1 MSNEKIGSFI
11 VALLAVTI
19 CLSASAD
26 EYQYIISS
34 PQEES
39 SPASTKESTGIVVN
53 TGSLGTPTSPAPLEA
68 RGKTW
73 LASNAIGIDPFY
85 VPGFLLML
93 K

>member
-1 MSNEKIGSFI
+1 MSKAKVGSML
-11 VALLAVTI
+11 VVSLTAALW
-19 CLSASAD
+19 LSASAD
-26 EYQYIISS
+26 EYQYIISD
-34 PQEES
+34 PQGGS
-39 SPASTKESTGIVVN
+39 SPASTKESTGIAVN